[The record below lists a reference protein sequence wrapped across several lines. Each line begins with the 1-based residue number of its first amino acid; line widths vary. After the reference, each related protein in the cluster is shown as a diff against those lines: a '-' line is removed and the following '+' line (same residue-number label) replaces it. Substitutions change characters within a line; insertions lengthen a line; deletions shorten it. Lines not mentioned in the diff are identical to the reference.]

1 MVEYVG
7 VVFFPQ
13 TAHSYD
19 ADETF
24 KSRGLVKV
32 FLDPH
37 THRRKYI
44 QNLKIHRSSV
54 NLRQGYGK
62 RCLFI

>member
-37 THRRKYI
+37 THT
-44 QNLKIHRSSV
+44 
-54 NLRQGYGK
+54 
-62 RCLFI
+62 